1 MAPKSAGIAKN
12 FFCSKRYWQSG
23 TFFHHPRIER
33 SCPNSRQ
40 RLPYAGPGRVSD
52 AAAVIPYDARP
63 SLSAAASAAVTRNVE
78 LLSGL

>member
-1 MAPKSAGIAKN
+1 MASLGDGGG
-12 FFCSKRYWQSG
+12 RQSDTG
-23 TFFHHPRIER
+23 KAEAFPHHPRIER

-52 AAAVIPYDARP
+52 AAAAIPYDARP